1 MQDKVEK
8 KGGEWDAELEE
19 LQTRRKLAK
28 RMGGE
33 EAVAKFKA
41 RAEEQAKVA
50 SSRATEVQKQAYKG
64 AEAAGSALFGGL
76 NKAQTEIGEFVSARM
91 RRDMAAQSKL
101 MACRNFDEFRA
112 VQKEFLDE
120 AMKDYAEM
128 GSRFMQL
135 AGSFTPK
142 ALEQKD

>member
-1 MQDKVEK
+1 
-8 KGGEWDAELEE
+8 
-19 LQTRRKLAK
+19 
-28 RMGGE
+28 
-33 EAVAKFKA
+33 
-41 RAEEQAKVA
+41 
-50 SSRATEVQKQAYKG
+50 
-64 AEAAGSALFGGL
+64 
-76 NKAQTEIGEFVSARM
+76 
-91 RRDMAAQSKL
+91 MAAQSKL